1 MARKRRTSRKTA
13 SKGMDPDVAVIL
25 FIIVGIL
32 ACIIIYG
39 NAGIVGEKVG
49 PFLGGCFGRIK
60 FVIPIAFFVAAFVI
74 MKDDGKYIK
83 SRIFQI
89 LLLLVFIASCL
100 TIYQMST
107 GNIDK
112 TKGFDNVTQAAY
124 QLGIVNKGG
133 GTIGAVVAY
142 PLVSLFSEFGAAVV
156 SLGLT
161 CILGVFTFGFSP
173 SKLLLEVQDRMA
185 ESKELRE
192 EELEER
198 KALRAERRKARSLDL
213 DDEKRSSKKSARLER
228 QLAEEEELRLQEE
241 QIKMNLGELEEKNAK
256 KEGKIKG
263 LFRHG
268 DGSSEIIENGKVAEE
283 AKVQNPNELSG
294 LFVKQAVEKE
304 EKTQEILKLEH
315 NMTTED
321 DENYEF
327 PPLELMKEGNSK
339 GSKGG
344 NKALSETAL
353 KLQKTLHSFGVAAK
367 VENYSVGPAITR
379 FELKPAEGVRVSK
392 IAKLADDIALNLAAE
407 TIRIEAP
414 IPGKQAVG
422 IEIPNAQ
429 RDIVPLRDVLES
441 DAFQE
446 AKSKVSMALGKD
458 IAGEAVVADISKMPH
473 VLIAGS
479 TGSRKICMC

>member
-13 SKGMDPDVAVIL
+13 TKGMDPDIAVIL
-25 FIIVGIL
+25 LIIVGIL
-32 ACIIIYG
+32 ACIVIYG
-39 NAGIVGEKVG
+39 NAGMVGEKVG

-60 FVIPIAFFVAAFVI
+60 YVIPIAFFVAAFVI
-74 MKDDGKYIK
+74 AKDDGKYIK

-89 LLLLVFIASCL
+89 LLLLVFVASCL

-133 GTIGAVVAY
+133 GTVGAVVAY

-173 SKLLLEVQDRMA
+173 SKWLLEVQDRMA
-185 ESKELRE
+185 ESKELRQ

-198 KALRAERRKARSLDL
+198 KALRAKERKARGIEL
-213 DDEKRSSKKSARLER
+213 DDDRKKKSSRLER

-241 QIKMNLGELEEKNAK
+241 QIKMNLGELEEKETK

-283 AKVQNPNELSG
+283 AKVQNPNELGG
-294 LFVKQAVEKE
+294 LFVKKAVEKE
-304 EKTQEILKLEH
+304 EKTQEILQLEH
-315 NMTTED
+315 NMTTEED
-321 DENYEF
+321 DNYEF

-353 KLQKTLHSFGVAAK
+353 RLQKTLHSFGVAAK

-429 RDIVPLRDVLES
+429 REIVPLRDVLES
-441 DAFQE
+441 DAFQD

-473 VLIAGS
+473 MLIAGS
-479 TGSRKICMC
+479 TGSRKICMCK